1 MIKYLNFY
9 TKNELAHILFPEYPG
24 RYAWK
29 KLAAMLSDEPG
40 LAPLLQSKRRYIS
53 IRERVSRSSRAAASF
68 SSSSR

>member
-1 MIKYLNFY
+1 MMKYLNFY

-29 KLAAMLSDEPG
+29 KLAMMLRDEPD

-53 IRERVSRSSRAAASF
+53 IREMQLIINKLDPNRIVF
-68 SSSSR
+68 

>member
-1 MIKYLNFY
+1 MMKYLNFY

-29 KLAAMLSDEPG
+29 KLAAMLSDEPS

-53 IRERVSRSSRAAASF
+53 IREMQLIINKLDPNRIVV
-68 SSSSR
+68 